1 MTALAV
7 RDARADLVANI
18 CVHNFA
24 TAADAQDNLEAL
36 RAKSSWARE
45 GFIQEGGWATIAGIE
60 EPVVNAADVCAQH
73 LIDMKQ
79 LPSDDT
85 AGVTSS

>member
-7 RDARADLVANI
+7 RDARAELAADI

-24 TAADAQDNLEAL
+24 TAVNAQDNLQAL
-36 RAKSSWARE
+36 RDKFSWARE
-45 GFIQEGGWATIAGIE
+45 GFIEEGGWAKIAGVE
-60 EPVVNAADVCAQH
+60 EPVINAADVCAQQ

-79 LPSDDT
+79 LPSQNT
-85 AGVTSS
+85 AGVTNS